1 MFLVFEDLRLIT
13 PLTAKSRNLISVRA
27 RTLCTL
33 LQWCCACVGRAG
45 FVLIVQTYFCFPC
58 VCFFTFTS
66 DTCSPPTLL
75 PPPPPHQ
82 LYTPTENMYSQT
94 QVQQLLQHKQKE
106 MSVAMDQYYRER
118 MAELLRNQHAETA
131 IDLARVT
138 TERDQARQATT
149 ALSRQAEQGYQELYA
164 SIHKKHDAVISTL
177 TEELNTSTAQVDALR
192 AQ

>member
-1 MFLVFEDLRLIT
+1 LSKLIFVSHVF
-13 PLTAKSRNLISVRA
+13 V
-27 RTLCTL
+27 
-33 LQWCCACVGRAG
+33 
-45 FVLIVQTYFCFPC
+45 
-58 VCFFTFTS
+58 FFTFTS
-66 DTCSPPTLL
+66 DTCSPSTPCRRRHTNCTNTQL
-75 PPPPPHQ
+75 PQ
-82 LYTPTENMYSQT
+82 KNMYSQT

-177 TEELNTSTAQVDALR
+177 KEELNTSTAQVDALR

>member
-1 MFLVFEDLRLIT
+1 
-13 PLTAKSRNLISVRA
+13 
-27 RTLCTL
+27 
-33 LQWCCACVGRAG
+33 
-45 FVLIVQTYFCFPC
+45 
-58 VCFFTFTS
+58 
-66 DTCSPPTLL
+66 
-75 PPPPPHQ
+75 
-82 LYTPTENMYSQT
+82 MYSQT

-164 SIHKKHDAVISTL
+164 SIHKKHDTVISTL
-177 TEELNTSTAQVDALR
+177 KEELNTSTAQVDALR